1 MSEPILA
8 LEGVSKTYASASE
21 KLTILNNISV
31 ALEPASITVIT
42 GESGCGKSTLLNLI
56 GGLDTPSSGT
66 IRVGKYLVSS
76 LEEEGL
82 TEYRRS
88 VIGFIF
94 QFHYLLKEFSAL
106 ENIMLPA
113 LIAGATREEALQRA
127 GRLVSEVGLEE
138 REHHYPAELSG
149 GERQRVAA
157 ARALVNDP
165 LIILA
170 DEPTGNLDEGNSRI
184 VEDLLFSLVRKRG
197 RTLLLVTH
205 DRALAGRGD
214 RRFGLHRGELVPE

>member
-1 MSEPILA
+1 MDDIIKLKKINKFY
-8 LEGVSKTYASASE
+8 GDKIKTQVLFDIDLSIKNSSFNSIIGASGS
-21 KLTILNNISV
+21 
-31 ALEPASITVIT
+31 
-42 GESGCGKSTLLNLI
+42 GKSTLLNIL
-56 GGLDTPSSGT
+56 GTLDRPTSGEVYVNDILT
-66 IRVGKYLVSS
+66 SDLDKNKLSS
-76 LEEEGL
+76 LRNE
-82 TEYRRS
+82 T
-88 VIGFIF
+88 IGFIF